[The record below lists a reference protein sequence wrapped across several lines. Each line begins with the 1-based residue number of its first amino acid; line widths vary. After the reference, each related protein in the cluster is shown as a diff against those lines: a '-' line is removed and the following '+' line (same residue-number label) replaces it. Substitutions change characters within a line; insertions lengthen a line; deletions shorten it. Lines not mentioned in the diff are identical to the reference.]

1 MICLVYFSL
10 WLELKEC
17 MKSILILFFLTFIL
31 TVKKKNDSKCDMAN
45 KGSDKII

>member
-31 TVKKKNDSKCDMAN
+31 TVKKKTIPNVTWPTKAVT
-45 KGSDKII
+45 K